1 MWRSLGLPE
10 NFIRYIFYERLDSV
24 RSMVSGRL
32 SDKEIYLAFTRTSPV
47 VITHGPAGLSGS
59 VKMVGFIP
67 RKEYL
72 EKALE
77 ELRRIW
83 ENSVDR
89 GFRGII
95 NDFLRVAYNEEWIDF
110 TALGGLELAMRHSW
124 VNIRET
130 HKATLL
136 FFTPPIVSYEV
147 RCSVE
152 IHEDGPVWEYLNLLH
167 DIFHRVPGEPPGK
180 HPAYVFRF
188 EEIYDNSATNEGFGR
203 LIWRRSEATR

>member
-1 MWRSLGLPE
+1 MRRSLGLPE

-77 ELRRIW
+77 ELRRIR

-203 LIWRRSEATR
+203 LIWRRSETTR